1 MSPGPAP
8 SRICWCG
15 CGSETAR
22 GSFFLP
28 GHDRAAEAAV
38 IKVVYGGIPQFLL
51 EHGYSLPRCQE
62 SSQGFGQLATRS
74 REDSP
79 TLTG

>member
-1 MSPGPAP
+1 MSERPRP
-8 SRICWCG
+8 SQICWCG
-15 CGSETAR
+15 CGSKTAR

-51 EHGYSLPRCQE
+51 EHGYSPAAKNPRKA
-62 SSQGFGQLATRS
+62 LAEWQRARKKTR
-74 REDSP
+74 RR
-79 TLTG
+79 